1 MASTACTIRGGMA
14 ESGTSRRFS
23 RPDVMSA
30 VMSGASSVT
39 WSVRALAG
47 ESTSTC
53 EMADGSERRLRVL
66 GLRRRE
72 HDADQLSLAIPF
84 SGHDEH
90 GVPADR
96 ELALLLRVSPAGV
109 AQIVEPIDELCG
121 LQGLAA
127 VNLERTAEDAGI
139 HAQHLAMNAR
149 VDHPRENDVVVAEH
163 DAHHEHRPGQP
174 DEEKELPSSPA
185 PRFAAAPGCAFL
197 RGRCGCCRGGH
208 VVRCEP
214 TRLDLL
220 PADVV

>member
-1 MASTACTIRGGMA
+1 
-14 ESGTSRRFS
+14 
-23 RPDVMSA
+23 
-30 VMSGASSVT
+30 MSGASRVT

-53 EMADGSERRLRVL
+53 EMADGSGRRRLRVL
-66 GLRRRE
+66 RLRRRE
-72 HDADQLSLAIPF
+72 HDADQLSLAIPV
-84 SGHDEH
+84 SRHQQH

-96 ELALLLRVSPAGV
+96 ELARLLRVCPAGV
-109 AQIVEPIDELCG
+109 AEIVEPIDELCG
-121 LQGLAA
+121 LQRLAA
-127 VNLERTAEDAGI
+127 VNLDRTAEDAGI
-139 HAQHLAMNAR
+139 DTQHLAMNAR

-185 PRFAAAPGCAFL
+185 PRFAAAPRCAFL

-214 TRLDLL
+214 DSPRSSAGRRRVEDIGRIAA
-220 PADVV
+220 PAYRV